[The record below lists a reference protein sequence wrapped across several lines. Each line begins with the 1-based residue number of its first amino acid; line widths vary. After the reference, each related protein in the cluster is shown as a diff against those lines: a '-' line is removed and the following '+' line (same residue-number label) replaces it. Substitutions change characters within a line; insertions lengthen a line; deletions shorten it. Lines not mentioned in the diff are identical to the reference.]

1 MARITPGWQVK
12 YFKNEKNLLDMARIS
27 TCIWAPI
34 SAIIATYNWKT
45 SGYLLVVA
53 FDIMLAGS
61 VVPLFA
67 CFYWKKCAPYAAFMS
82 MFCGSLCRVILE
94 GECMLI
100 TC

>member
-1 MARITPGWQVK
+1 
-12 YFKNEKNLLDMARIS
+12 MARIS

-34 SAIIATYNWKT
+34 SAIIASYNYKT

-82 MFCGSLCRVILE
+82 MFSGSLCRVILE
-94 GECMLI
+94 GDCMLI
-100 TC
+100 AC